1 VEKERLQE
9 RLAPLLGQGCGRVPH
24 AHYVKAVNQLNWIE
38 QSEKVVGWAS
48 QKLDMVAGIALV
60 AMMALIFGNVLFRA
74 VWRPIMGT
82 YEVTAF
88 LASMTISF
96 ALANCAV
103 HKGHIALT
111 LFVDR
116 MPLRLRSVL
125 DTLVSTIGGLL
136 YLVLA
141 WEVTKYA
148 SHVKQTGE
156 VSLTMEIPF
165 YPFIYGVALGLL
177 LLALVLIVS
186 IFTSLVRIFKQ

>member
-1 VEKERLQE
+1 MNVIDQAEK
-9 RLAPLLGQGCGRVPH
+9 A
-24 AHYVKAVNQLNWIE
+24 
-38 QSEKVVGWAS
+38 VGWAS
-48 QKLDMVAGIALV
+48 RKLDVVAGIALV
-60 AMMALIFGNVLFRA
+60 AMMALIFGNVLCRA
-74 VWRPIMGT
+74 AWRPIMGT

-103 HKGHIALT
+103 NKGHIALT

-116 MPLRLRSVL
+116 MPPRVRAIF
-125 DTLVSTIGGLL
+125 DTFVSIVGAAL

-148 SHVKQTGE
+148 GHMRQTGE

-165 YPFIYGVALGLL
+165 YPFIYGVAFGLL
-177 LLALVLIVS
+177 MLALVSAVS
-186 IFTSLVRIFKQ
+186 IFQSLVRIFKP

>member
-1 VEKERLQE
+1 
-9 RLAPLLGQGCGRVPH
+9 
-24 AHYVKAVNQLNWIE
+24 VKAENQMKLIA

-48 QKLDMVAGIALV
+48 QKLDVVAGIALV
-60 AMMALIFGNVLFRA
+60 AMMALIFVNVLSRA

-88 LASMTISF
+88 LASLTISF

-116 MPLRLRSVL
+116 MPPRVRAVF
-125 DTLVSTIGGLL
+125 DTIVSIIGALL

-148 SHVKQTGE
+148 SHMSRTGE

-177 LLALVLIVS
+177 MLALVSLVS
-186 IFTSLVRIFKQ
+186 IFQSLVRIFKP

>member
-1 VEKERLQE
+1 M
-9 RLAPLLGQGCGRVPH
+9 
-24 AHYVKAVNQLNWIE
+24 NFIE
-38 QSEKVVGWAS
+38 QCEKIIGWAS
-48 QKLDMVAGIALV
+48 QKLDVVAGIALV
-60 AMMALIFGNVLFRA
+60 GMMALISGNVLCRA

-103 HKGHIALT
+103 NKGHIALT

-116 MPLRLRSVL
+116 MPPRVRAVF
-125 DTLVSTIGGLL
+125 DTLVSIIGALL

-148 SHVKQTGE
+148 SHMKQTGE

-177 LLALVLIVS
+177 MLALVSLVS
-186 IFTSLVRIFKQ
+186 IFQSLVRILKT

>member
-1 VEKERLQE
+1 MNLIDRAE
-9 RLAPLLGQGCGRVPH
+9 
-24 AHYVKAVNQLNWIE
+24 KAVA
-38 QSEKVVGWAS
+38 WAS
-48 QKLDMVAGIALV
+48 QKLDVVAGIALV

-74 VWRPIMGT
+74 AWQPIMGT
-82 YEVTAF
+82 YEITAF

-103 HKGHIALT
+103 NKGHIALT

-116 MPLRLRSVL
+116 MPPRIRAAF
-125 DTLVSTIGGLL
+125 DTFVSIIGALL

-148 SHVKQTGE
+148 SHMRQTGE

-165 YPFIYGVALGLL
+165 YPFIYGVAFGLL
-177 LLALVLIVS
+177 MLAMVSLVS
-186 IFTSLVRIFKQ
+186 IFQSLVRIFKP